1 MLLSQILIIS
11 VNNFLFFKAWI
22 KFNVDKRHIYFPTI
36 TQLSIESPHKNNSQ
50 LDSPSIEHYP
60 INHLLRS
67 LPSETKKKK
76 TIIWLLSKK
85 KKNNYLIRQCIKRIL
100 WYSKLKSLC
109 LSLIFHCAYC
119 FCIFVIWYLFIV
131 VLIPSSMILD
141 MLFPVLVWDTSL
153 IRQFFTSV
161 VEDFWA

>member
-67 LPSETKKKK
+67 LPSETKKKQLSDYYPKKKK
-76 TIIWLLSKK
+76 TIIWLGNVLREFCDTPNWNLSVSA
-85 KKNNYLIRQCIKRIL
+85 L
-100 WYSKLKSLC
+100 
-109 LSLIFHCAYC
+109 F
-119 FCIFVIWYLFIV
+119 FIV
-131 VLIPSSMILD
+131 PIAFVYLSYGIYL
-141 MLFPVLVWDTSL
+141 
-153 IRQFFTSV
+153 
-161 VEDFWA
+161 

>member
-67 LPSETKKKK
+67 FAFRNIKK
-76 TIIWLLSKK
+76 TIIWLGNVLREFCDTPNWNLSVSA
-85 KKNNYLIRQCIKRIL
+85 L
-100 WYSKLKSLC
+100 
-109 LSLIFHCAYC
+109 F
-119 FCIFVIWYLFIV
+119 FIV
-131 VLIPSSMILD
+131 PIAFVYLSYGIYL
-141 MLFPVLVWDTSL
+141 
-153 IRQFFTSV
+153 
-161 VEDFWA
+161 